1 MSAPEYPLP
10 SVVGKPVPTWRLPI
24 ITVEDHTTPH
34 GVIVSVTQRVPA
46 RVAEVHTHTE
56 RDKYGHET
64 TRVTRRFES
73 GLGGTGALSLMPE
86 RFTVIAPGG
95 NAQVIHDAVE
105 RARSSFQPRGYRIT
119 QAMTPGATNAVVATC
134 FGLVFCC
141 MGAGMLGALIMA
153 ARPALSAQ
161 TPFRAGIVF
170 IGAIFAVF
178 MLIGLGVAAVSA
190 RRFWHLRTPPWVA
203 EDQWLALRQA
213 LASATGADPASSRP
227 VDVEAGMVRDLL
239 MYPAGTRL
247 ERGTTADGRMGPA
260 WPDAG
265 DITRMRRSAMGR
277 AIGGGLAV
285 CFFAVVISL
294 MAGLILGAMGS
305 TALPIQIAVAC
316 FAVGFLLMLLKGTD
330 RVILAYPRVMPT
342 ERDPHELRI
351 EEVDLENL
359 RGWCESR
366 RREDFWGIPTFSFL
380 VGFGAAVL
388 YSVLGSILGLPI
400 FRVRGLDDGP
410 TSAELA
416 RASLIGIAVIG
427 GAIILTAII
436 AVAVTRHKDASRR
449 ARAEELMAAS
459 QAPRAAQAMPAAG
472 PWAQA

>member
-10 SVVGKPVPTWRLPI
+10 SVVGKPVPTWRLPT

-227 VDVEAGMVRDLL
+227 VDVVWSATSSCTPPV
-239 MYPAGTRL
+239 PAS
-247 ERGTTADGRMGPA
+247 
-260 WPDAG
+260 
-265 DITRMRRSAMGR
+265 SA
-277 AIGGGLAV
+277 A
-285 CFFAVVISL
+285 
-294 MAGLILGAMGS
+294 
-305 TALPIQIAVAC
+305 
-316 FAVGFLLMLLKGTD
+316 
-330 RVILAYPRVMPT
+330 PR
-342 ERDPHELRI
+342 
-351 EEVDLENL
+351 
-359 RGWCESR
+359 
-366 RREDFWGIPTFSFL
+366 
-380 VGFGAAVL
+380 
-388 YSVLGSILGLPI
+388 
-400 FRVRGLDDGP
+400 
-410 TSAELA
+410 
-416 RASLIGIAVIG
+416 
-427 GAIILTAII
+427 
-436 AVAVTRHKDASRR
+436 
-449 ARAEELMAAS
+449 LMAAW
-459 QAPRAAQAMPAAG
+459 APPGRMRGTSPACAAP
-472 PWAQA
+472 PWAAPSEEAWPSASSRWLSH